1 MKTTL
6 FWKTNPHGLT
16 AVLASLMFATLML
29 TQTGCLGLVSNLIH
43 ATGADK
49 IPADYKDSEELKD
62 CRLAIVTLADNS
74 EYSDNISARLLSRYV
89 GDILLKELDDVRL
102 VREDEIADWRDS
114 HGWDTVD
121 FAEIGK
127 GVKADKVIGVEL
139 RNLTLRDGPTLYRG
153 RSDVTLMVIDVASGD
168 VLYRT
173 DLDQFTYPVT
183 TGQYTSETNETRFR
197 KLYLGMLAR
206 QIGRSFH
213 PYDFSDT
220 IALDGAIASQ

>member
-1 MKTTL
+1 MKTMFFL
-6 FWKTNPHGLT
+6 KKGSRGLT
-16 AVLASLMFATLML
+16 AILAGMLLATLML
-29 TQTGCLGLVSNLIH
+29 TQPGCLGIVSNLIH
-43 ATGADK
+43 ASGADK
-49 IPADYKDSEELKD
+49 IPADYKDSKELED

-89 GDILLKELDDVRL
+89 GDILIKELDDVRL

-127 GVKADKVIGVEL
+127 GVKADKVIGIEL

-153 RSDVTLMVIDVASGD
+153 RSDVSLAVIDVASGD

-197 KLYLGMLAR
+197 KLYLGMLAK

-220 IALDGAIASQ
+220 IAIDGTIASQ